1 MFGGLLTFIKHVFLF
16 ALWPLTLAGNYCCCL
31 CPTEISHNGDWSIV
45 FMLWSQRRMNDI
57 IFCLSATC
65 GIVFCT
71 VMKTIVFKV
80 NDALV
85 SDRVGLLKLTEQKI
99 QGPFPHTVIKRRH
112 WTNEATIC
120 WSVKFFHDIRGS
132 LGGAEMGRI
141 TQEGNSRLEMD
152 LLNCEEFRRGC
163 TK

>member
-1 MFGGLLTFIKHVFLF
+1 
-16 ALWPLTLAGNYCCCL
+16 
-31 CPTEISHNGDWSIV
+31 
-45 FMLWSQRRMNDI
+45 MNDI

-112 WTNEATIC
+112 
-120 WSVKFFHDIRGS
+120 
-132 LGGAEMGRI
+132 
-141 TQEGNSRLEMD
+141 
-152 LLNCEEFRRGC
+152 
-163 TK
+163 